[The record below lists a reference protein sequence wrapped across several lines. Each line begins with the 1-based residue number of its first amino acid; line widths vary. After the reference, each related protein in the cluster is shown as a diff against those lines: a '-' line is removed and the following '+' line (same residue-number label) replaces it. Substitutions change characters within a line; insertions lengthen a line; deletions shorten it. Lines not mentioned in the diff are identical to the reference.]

1 MKAAADY
8 LATAT
13 HVVFAT
19 PDFHGRLLGKK
30 RRAGE
35 WPSAASDGVAMP
47 DFYLICDPAGRPLPG
62 FDVAGAHAGF
72 RNGLL
77 KPDPAAAFE
86 LPTEPGVAH
95 VICDGLTSG
104 GEPVREAPR
113 SLLRG
118 QLARLEER
126 GIAARAA
133 SELEFYVLEQSYRE
147 ANALGYAKLRP
158 LYHRSGD
165 NEVTVGSLFAPLA
178 DAIERA
184 LEVCGIVV
192 DQIQAEGGAGQ
203 MEVNV
208 APAALLT
215 AADEHIVFK
224 HVVKAC
230 AHQLGHAVTF
240 MAKPF
245 EHDAGSGGH
254 IHLSL
259 RKDGGNLLGEG
270 RQLSAFGA
278 GFVAGIL
285 HDIPDLT
292 LMLAPYA
299 NSYKR
304 LVPLSYAPLAS
315 SWAWDN
321 RTAMVRLIAGR
332 DGPRIELRMPGA
344 DVNPYHAYAAVLA
357 AGMAGVDA
365 GLALP
370 PEKHGDTDPPGSN
383 PLPADLT
390 EATERFARSRTAIAA
405 FGSACHQHILS
416 HARHEL
422 AATRRAVTEW
432 EIARGFE
439 HA

>member
-13 HVVFAT
+13 HIVFAT
-19 PDFHGRLLGKK
+19 PDFYGRLLGKK
-30 RRAGE
+30 RRADE
-35 WPSAASDGVAMP
+35 WPRAVADGVAMP
-47 DFYLICDPAGRPLPG
+47 DFHLICDPAGRPLPG

-95 VICDGLTSG
+95 VICDGLDAG
-104 GEPVREAPR
+104 GDMVREAPR

-126 GIAARAA
+126 GIVARAA
-133 SELEFYVLEQSYRE
+133 SELEFYLVEQTYRE
-147 ANALGYAKLRP
+147 VYALRHANLKP
-158 LYHRSGD
+158 LYHRPGD
-165 NEVTVGSLFAPLA
+165 NEVIVGSLFAPFA
-178 DAIERA
+178 DAVERA
-184 LEVCGIVV
+184 LAVCGITV
-192 DQIQAEGGAGQ
+192 DQIQTEGGAGQ
-203 MEVNV
+203 LEVNV
-208 APAALLT
+208 APAPLLT

-230 AHQLGHAVTF
+230 AHQLGHAATF

-259 RKDGGNLLGEG
+259 SQDGGNLLGEG
-270 RQLSAFGA
+270 RRLSAFGT

-285 HDIPDLT
+285 HNIPDLT
-292 LMLAPYA
+292 LMFAPYA

-304 LVPLSYAPLAS
+304 LVPLSYTPLAA

-321 RTAMVRLIAGR
+321 RTAMVRLLLGR

-344 DVNPYHAYAAVLA
+344 DVNPYHAYAAMLA
-357 AGMAGVDA
+357 AGLAGVDA
-365 GLALP
+365 RLTLP
-370 PEKHGDTDPPGSN
+370 PEKHGDADPPGLH

-390 EATERFARSRTAIAA
+390 EAADRFARSQNAIAA
-405 FGSACHQHILS
+405 FGSACHGHILN